1 MLSPTEINVRAA
13 INRSVLVLYRVFA
26 IVSLYAVL
34 VGVLVY
40 ALSLAFYA
48 ADSSWIV
55 PVALSN
61 VDKDSLD
68 MTAQLVVSTQ
78 SRDDLNLD
86 VARLSKQLA
95 ESKSHRA
102 SLVQLKPELD
112 TAIAI
117 AQRHKVTTAPV
128 LINLEKQK
136 SKDNA
141 DSTAA
146 ASDLS
151 NLQDSI
157 ARDLKA
163 GLITKSEAI
172 QGHSQILQF
181 DSGLTDSK
189 IASVALRDNI
199 LERTAPDPTFLDIF
213 YKRTELIS
221 EITNLDITIATVTKQ
236 IAMEQNQISSLNTAI
251 ATAMAAPSY
260 VAIQSGQVD
269 MAFVPYSN
277 LPGVKTGG
285 HVYDCL
291 LSFLACRDVGRVVKI
306 FRGEQ
311 HAIHPIFH
319 TDMRGVVIQLLL
331 SNPKSEKSSTLFV
344 NGKPLLF

>member
-189 IASVALRDNI
+189 IASGCASASRRQPRRTDI
-199 LERTAPDPTFLDIF
+199 LGARRIGT
-213 YKRTELIS
+213 
-221 EITNLDITIATVTKQ
+221 
-236 IAMEQNQISSLNTAI
+236 
-251 ATAMAAPSY
+251 AAPGY
-260 VAIQSGQVD
+260 QSG
-269 MAFVPYSN
+269 
-277 LPGVKTGG
+277 PGDGG
-285 HVYDCL
+285 I
-291 LSFLACRDVGRVVKI
+291 A
-306 FRGEQ
+306 
-311 HAIHPIFH
+311 AP
-319 TDMRGVVIQLLL
+319 
-331 SNPKSEKSSTLFV
+331 
-344 NGKPLLF
+344 